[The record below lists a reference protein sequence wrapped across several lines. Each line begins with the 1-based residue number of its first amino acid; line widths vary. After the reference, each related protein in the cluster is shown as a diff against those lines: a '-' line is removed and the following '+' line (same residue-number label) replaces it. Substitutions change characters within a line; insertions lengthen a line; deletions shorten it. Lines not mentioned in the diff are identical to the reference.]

1 MKFSEAWLRE
11 WVNPAVDTD
20 TLAEQL
26 TMAGLEVDSV
36 AGASGEFSGVVVA
49 QVKAVEKHPDADKLN
64 VCQVDGGSGEDLQ
77 IVCGAAN
84 VRPGLKVPLAT
95 IGAVLPG
102 DFKIKKSKLRGVES
116 FGMLCSEKELGLAEQ
131 AEGLLEL
138 PADAPVGAD
147 IRDYLQLDDQCIEI
161 DLTPNR
167 SDCLSVAGV
176 ARELGT
182 LNQCDVTPV
191 EIAPVDAVID
201 ATFPIEVQAPEAC
214 PRYLGRVIRDVNV
227 QAETP
232 LWMVER
238 LRRSG
243 IRSLGPAVD
252 VTNYVMLELGQPMHA
267 FDLDSLQGGIQVR
280 MAQPGEKITL
290 LDGKE
295 ICATD
300 DTLLIADGARPLAL
314 AGIMG
319 GENSGVSDET
329 RQLFLECAYFSPT
342 AIAGRARDFGLHTD
356 SSHRFE
362 RGVDAE
368 LQARAMERATRLLLD
383 ICGGQPGPVT
393 EKASV
398 AWLPAPAPILLRP
411 QRIERM
417 LGIRFAPSEVEDIL
431 SRLGM
436 RVAADGDDW
445 QVTPPS
451 FRVDIAIE
459 ADLIEELI
467 RVHGYNNIPRT
478 MPRYQPNM
486 KPRSEAELQLQQV
499 KNTMVERGYYE
510 AISYSFV
517 DPAWQRAIDP
527 DIAPVALANPLSA
540 ELSVMRTS
548 LWPGLLKAVQY
559 NLNRQQPRLR
569 LFETGLTFIQ
579 GDQGLIQ
586 RPRIAAALCGE
597 LQAEQWGEPAR
608 KVDFF
613 DAKGDVEA
621 ILALGGL
628 DNVSFEPASH
638 AALHPGQTAK
648 IVKNGR
654 EIGWIGALHPQTQ
667 QDLDIDPTVYVYELD
682 QQAVL
687 ESQVPVFTPLSKFP
701 EVRRDIALLVSLETP
716 VAALFDAIRQASSEV
731 MQEILLFDV
740 YTGKGIDNGLKS
752 VALGLILQG
761 FSRTLTDDD
770 VDKELQKIVTA
781 LKQDFGATLRE

>member
-1 MKFSEAWLRE
+1 
-11 WVNPAVDTD
+11 
-20 TLAEQL
+20 
-26 TMAGLEVDSV
+26 
-36 AGASGEFSGVVVA
+36 
-49 QVKAVEKHPDADKLN
+49 
-64 VCQVDGGSGEDLQ
+64 
-77 IVCGAAN
+77 
-84 VRPGLKVPLAT
+84 
-95 IGAVLPG
+95 
-102 DFKIKKSKLRGVES
+102 
-116 FGMLCSEKELGLAEQ
+116 
-131 AEGLLEL
+131 
-138 PADAPVGAD
+138 
-147 IRDYLQLDDQCIEI
+147 
-161 DLTPNR
+161 
-167 SDCLSVAGV
+167 
-176 ARELGT
+176 
-182 LNQCDVTPV
+182 
-191 EIAPVDAVID
+191 
-201 ATFPIEVQAPEAC
+201 
-214 PRYLGRVIRDVNV
+214 
-227 QAETP
+227 
-232 LWMVER
+232 MVER

-280 MAQPGEKITL
+280 MAKAGEQIIL
-290 LDGKE
+290 LDGKA
-295 ICATD
+295 ISATD
-300 DTLLIADGARPLAL
+300 DTLLIADEARPLAL
-314 AGIMG
+314 AGVMG
-319 GENSGVSDET
+319 GAGSGVSDTT
-329 RQLFLECAYFSPT
+329 RHLFLECAYFAPT

-383 ICGGQPGPVT
+383 ICGGQPGPVS
-393 EKASV
+393 EQAGV
-398 AWLPAPAPILLRP
+398 AWLPAPSPILLRH

-431 SRLGM
+431 NRLGM
-436 RVAADGDDW
+436 RVEPEGDDW
-445 QVTPPS
+445 KVTPPS

-499 KNTMVERGYYE
+499 KNILVERGYYE
-510 AISYSFV
+510 AISYSFI

-548 LWPGLLKAVQY
+548 LWPGLLKALQY

-579 GDQGLIQ
+579 GDEELVQS
-586 RPRIAAALCGE
+586 PRIAGALCGD
-597 LQAEQWGEPAR
+597 LQPEQWGAPAR

-613 DAKGDVEA
+613 DARADVEA
-621 ILALGGL
+621 ILSLGGL
-628 DNVSFEPASH
+628 EHVSFEPATH

-648 IVKNGR
+648 ILKNGR

-667 QDLDIDPTVYVYELD
+667 QELDLDPEVFVYELD
-682 QQAVL
+682 QQTVL
-687 ESQVPVFTPLSKFP
+687 ESEVPVFTPLSKFP

-716 VAALFDAIRQASSEV
+716 VAALFAAIRQAGSEV
-731 MQEILLFDV
+731 LQEILLFDV

-770 VDKELQKIVTA
+770 VEEELQKIVTA
-781 LKQDFGATLRE
+781 LTQDFGATLRE